1 MQLESSEQVVR
12 PLSNR
17 TSQNF
22 VCMEIQKGKV
32 LLFLKIKAE
41 EFDSLPPNSRDV
53 SNIGHFG
60 TGDFEYTVKTAEDI
74 ELGRQLIQR
83 SFVNIGE

>member
-60 TGDFEYTVKTAEDI
+60 TGDLEYTVKTAEDI